1 MTNDARISTAL
12 PSHPKTKK
20 LYRRLGAEG
29 CWSLVRLFLWAAAN
43 HPDGD
48 LSGMT
53 GEDIELAIDWPGE
66 DGAFVSAL
74 MEVRFLDRQEGS
86 YRIHDWQEHNPWAA
100 GADAR
105 SVKAR
110 WNAAK
115 RHHGEAEA
123 DRLVPEYRASRSA
136 TSKAI
141 STILAQSPGAGSFAP
156 SPSPSPSKSQEHVP
170 QAARFPEFW
179 AAYPSRAGTAKKNKK
194 GAKAKWVARKLDAIA
209 DTILADIATRKRID
223 QEWKDGYP
231 QDPVTYLNQ
240 DRWDDDKPEAMRPNN
255 VGPSPRLD
263 LATEAN
269 RKADALRAMQA
280 QHRDLGITP

>member
-1 MTNDARISTAL
+1 MIDARISTAL

-20 LYRRLGAEG
+20 LIRRLGPQAA
-29 CWSLVRLFLWAAAN
+29 WSLVCLFLWAAAN

-48 LSGMT
+48 LTGMT

-66 DGAFVSAL
+66 EGAFVSAL
-74 MEVRFLDRQEGS
+74 MEVRFLDCQDGA
-86 YRIHDWQEHNPWAA
+86 YRIHDWDEHNPWAA
-100 GADAR
+100 GAESR
-105 SVKAR
+105 SIKAR

-123 DRLVPEYRASRSA
+123 DRLVPEYRADRIAISKKTATPPPA
-136 TSKAI
+136 TSN
-141 STILAQSPGAGSFAP
+141 AP
-156 SPSPSPSKSQEHVP
+156 SPSPSPSKSVEHVP

-209 DTILADIATRKRID
+209 DKILADIETRKRID
-223 QEWKDGYP
+223 QEWKDGFP

-240 DRWDDDKPEAMRPNN
+240 DRWDDDKPVAPVSMAAF
-255 VGPSPRLD
+255 GTSP
-263 LATEAN
+263 AKTETPES
-269 RKADALRAMQA
+269 RAQA
-280 QHRDLGITP
+280 QADFERSLKEFGYAQH